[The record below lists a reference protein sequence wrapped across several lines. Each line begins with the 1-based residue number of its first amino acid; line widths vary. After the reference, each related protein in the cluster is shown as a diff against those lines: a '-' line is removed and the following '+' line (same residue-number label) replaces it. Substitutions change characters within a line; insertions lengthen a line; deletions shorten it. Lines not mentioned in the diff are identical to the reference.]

1 MTSWFMVYAVVALS
15 VAAVFAAIAH
25 ASREL
30 PTASRSLTDFHQGLR
45 PALVRVRTETDEAR
59 ARLARRAE

>member
-15 VAAVFAAIAH
+15 VAAVLAAIAH

-30 PTASRSLTDFHQGLR
+30 PTARRSLTDFSSGLR

-59 ARLARRAE
+59 ARLARRSQ